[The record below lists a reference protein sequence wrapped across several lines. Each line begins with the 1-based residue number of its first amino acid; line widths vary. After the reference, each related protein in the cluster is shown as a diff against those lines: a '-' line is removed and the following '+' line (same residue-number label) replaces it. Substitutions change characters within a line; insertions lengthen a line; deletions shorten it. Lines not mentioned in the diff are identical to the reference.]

1 MILEIK
7 DLSVQYGMIKALDK
21 VNISVEEGEI
31 VTIIGANGAGKSS
44 LMNTLAGL
52 VKRSSGDIS
61 FRGEPLPSNSY
72 EIAAKGIALVPEGRR
87 VFGPLTVRENLQM
100 GAYMQKSKTEYRN
113 CEEEVFDIFPRLK
126 ERINQLSSTLSGGE
140 QQMLAMGRAM
150 MAQPSLIMLDEPS
163 MGLAPILVTEI
174 FKTIKKLHDRG
185 ATILLVEQ
193 NARQALACAQRAYVL
208 QTGHVMAEGRACDLL
223 NNPQVEAAYLGKKK

>member
-1 MILEIK
+1 
-7 DLSVQYGMIKALDK
+7 
-21 VNISVEEGEI
+21 
-31 VTIIGANGAGKSS
+31 
-44 LMNTLAGL
+44 
-52 VKRSSGDIS
+52 
-61 FRGEPLPSNSY
+61 
-72 EIAAKGIALVPEGRR
+72 
-87 VFGPLTVRENLQM
+87 
-100 GAYMQKSKTEYRN
+100 
-113 CEEEVFDIFPRLK
+113 
-126 ERINQLSSTLSGGE
+126 
-140 QQMLAMGRAM
+140 MLAMGRAM